1 LEATSRTSRG
11 IVLLP
16 PQLRENHIEL
26 GVKLG
31 KFIRVR
37 IVIAQSMYSLQKRGN
52 VCLVEFPFRNGLPV
66 RNLRFRIIGRK
77 RFIERSDISVSFGR
91 VPVGG
96 KRDIKRKPA
105 ADFTLAENQSK
116 SQNKKQ
122 NEESFE
128 NILINKEGNPMTKML
143 KIEGMM
149 CSHCEMN
156 VKKALESIDGVE
168 SAVPSSKAGTAY
180 LTLNKDVPDETLKS
194 AVEAADY
201 KVIGIE

>member
-1 LEATSRTSRG
+1 MSLSSFCVVTNALRLN
-11 IVLLP
+11 LLDIK
-16 PQLRENHIEL
+16 N
-26 GVKLG
+26 G
-31 KFIRVR
+31 KH
-37 IVIAQSMYSLQKRGN
+37 
-52 VCLVEFPFRNGLPV
+52 
-66 RNLRFRIIGRK
+66 
-77 RFIERSDISVSFGR
+77 
-91 VPVGG
+91 
-96 KRDIKRKPA
+96 DIKRKPA

-122 NEESFE
+122 SEESFE